1 MPKMDGF
8 GLYKQI
14 KKVDPDATVYFLT
27 ASEKYREE
35 LRKEEY
41 CALDIDLFI
50 RKPISTIGLIREIT
64 ARIKVT

>member
-1 MPKMDGF
+1 M
-8 GLYKQI
+8 LH
-14 KKVDPDATVYFLT
+14 FLA

-50 RKPISTIGLIREIT
+50 RKPISIIVLIREIN
-64 ARIKVT
+64 ARIMVA

>member
-1 MPKMDGF
+1 MA
-8 GLYKQI
+8 LSCLNSI
-14 KKVDPDATVYFLT
+14 KKVDPDATVCFLT

-41 CALDIDLFI
+41 CALDVELFI
-50 RKPISTIGLIREIT
+50 RKPISTIGLIREIS

>member
-1 MPKMDGF
+1 MDPG
-8 GLYKQI
+8 
-14 KKVDPDATVYFLT
+14 ATVFFLT
-27 ASEKYREE
+27 ACEKYREE

-64 ARIKVT
+64 ARIKLT